1 MAFERKPN
9 RALEK
14 FRAGKVAYGM
24 QSYIHDARLYEVA
37 GWAGMDF
44 CMIDMEHCRLDFSK
58 MTEIIRVCEMTDMT
72 PVVRVPANEKIWIRY
87 ALEAGARMVV
97 VPHIKSGE
105 DVRKAQEALRFPPE
119 GRAGICPAVRA
130 NQYAQG
136 NWEEYMKE
144 SNRNTSLIV
153 LFEDVEAIE
162 NVDEILA
169 ELKPGRDGYGMGNAD
184 IAHALYTDENEGV
197 NWRHPYCAEAQKIV
211 VPKAQALG
219 LFNQSMAFTPDAEG
233 IKGSRAAGG
242 DLIMFHPDID
252 LYQRTVIGLV
262 KAGEEADK
270 FFESQ
275 K

>member
-1 MAFERKPN
+1 MFERTPN
-9 RALEK
+9 KMLDK
-14 FRAGKVAYGM
+14 IRAGKPAYGM
-24 QSYIHDARLYEVA
+24 QSYIHNSALYEVA

-44 CMIDMEHCRLDFSK
+44 CMIDMEHCRLNYESMVD
-58 MTEIIRVCEMTDMT
+58 IIRTCEMSGMT
-72 PVVRVPANEKIWIRY
+72 PLVRVPENSKTWIRY
-87 ALEAGARMVV
+87 ALESGARGVV

-119 GRAGICPAVRA
+119 GRAGVCPAVRA
-130 NQYAQG
+130 CKYAQG

-144 SNRNTSLIV
+144 SNKNTSLIV

-184 IAHALYTDENEGV
+184 IAHALYTDDKEPV
-197 NWRHPYCAEAQKIV
+197 NWRHPYCAEAQQIV
-211 VPKAQALG
+211 VPKAKALG
-219 LFNQSMAFTPDAEG
+219 LFNQSMAFTPDVEG

-242 DLIMFHPDID
+242 DAIMFHPDID
-252 LYQRTVIGLV
+252 LFQRTVIGLV